1 MPLYRTM
8 GSNWTSRDANR
19 TGVPDK
25 ESVAVNRGWFR
36 QVPYD
41 RAEEKPPVPASPMPR
56 LGQRLPTCRPHPSP
70 CDLACW
76 DFVAFL
82 ERKMSRNSK
91 GTKRLA
97 LPLSFKKMIGLY
109 LNICFRLL
117 FIEEI
122 SVKSGKPN
130 KVETNGSETRA
141 VEATAGCP
149 VFGRS
154 HDPRLL
160 LQVGCQGG

>member
-1 MPLYRTM
+1 
-8 GSNWTSRDANR
+8 
-19 TGVPDK
+19 
-25 ESVAVNRGWFR
+25 
-36 QVPYD
+36 
-41 RAEEKPPVPASPMPR
+41 MPR

-130 KVETNGSETRA
+130 KVETNGSEMRA

-149 VFGRS
+149 RLWPLPRPKASSPGRVS
-154 HDPRLL
+154 GWLNRRQQRARMLQIPHDPLPILRSSREP
-160 LQVGCQGG
+160 